1 MDCAEEVAAIRAE
14 LAGQPGVVELAFDV
28 LRGKLTVTRDPS
40 LISDAGIIQAV
51 QRAALTAEPWQ
62 ELPLDAALV
71 SPAWRSPRAVALL
84 LSGSLI
90 GLAWLGQLASNGWR
104 SLLVADGEA
113 PLPVRLFYIAATIAG
128 TWFVLPKAWRALV
141 RLRPDMNLLMVV
153 AVCGAVLLGEEHEA
167 AMVAFLFALSLTL
180 ESWSVGRAR
189 SAIAAL
195 MSAAP
200 TRARVVDESGREEL
214 RDPAEVAVGSTI
226 VVPPGEKIPLDGRI
240 LRGATSIDQAP
251 ITGEATPVQ
260 RGTGDSVFAGAI
272 NLDGAIHISTTKP
285 AADTTLARI
294 VTLVGDAQSKR
305 GPSEQWV
312 ERFARIYTPVV
323 MATAATVALL
333 PPLVLGGG
341 WSAWIYRGLVLLVI
355 ACPCAL
361 VISTPVSIVAA
372 LTSAARRG
380 ILIKGGPPLEAAAR
394 IRAIAF
400 DKTGTLTAGRP
411 VLHEVVPFSGHTA
424 EELIEIAASI
434 ERHATHLLGRAIV
447 AAAVE
452 RGIDATSAADYRILP
467 GKGATARLRGRAV
480 WVGSPRLMM
489 ERGEDTPE
497 LRRALA
503 ELQARGDSVVI
514 VGEDHHVCG
523 LLALQDQLRA
533 EATDVIRQLHGAGI
547 APIVMLTG
555 DHQAA
560 ADAIGRLVAV
570 DEIRAGLLPEDKV
583 QAVEQLVAQH
593 GAVAMI
599 GDGVNDAPA
608 LARATLGIAMG
619 VAGADAALETAD
631 VALMSDDLA
640 AIPWLISHSRRT
652 LNIIRQNIFAALGV
666 KVAFVVLNL
675 FGGASLWTAIA
686 ADTGMSLLV
695 VLNGLRLLNTK
706 QDNDLL

>member
-1 MDCAEEVAAIRAE
+1 
-14 LAGQPGVVELAFDV
+14 
-28 LRGKLTVTRDPS
+28 
-40 LISDAGIIQAV
+40 
-51 QRAALTAEPWQ
+51 
-62 ELPLDAALV
+62 
-71 SPAWRSPRAVALL
+71 
-84 LSGSLI
+84 
-90 GLAWLGQLASNGWR
+90 
-104 SLLVADGEA
+104 
-113 PLPVRLFYIAATIAG
+113 
-128 TWFVLPKAWRALV
+128 
-141 RLRPDMNLLMVV
+141 
-153 AVCGAVLLGEEHEA
+153 
-167 AMVAFLFALSLTL
+167 
-180 ESWSVGRAR
+180 
-189 SAIAAL
+189 
-195 MSAAP
+195 
-200 TRARVVDESGREEL
+200 
-214 RDPAEVAVGSTI
+214 
-226 VVPPGEKIPLDGRI
+226 
-240 LRGATSIDQAP
+240 
-251 ITGEATPVQ
+251 VQ